1 MATPL
6 TQRPSHPFSHALGN
20 VLVQMRRNPAL
31 AAVGIILL
39 VLLFF
44 LLLPGGQRSSRS
56 AKGTV
61 TVSPVTAKEY
71 EAALVQRYEQQFH
84 DLQTQVA
91 AEGKQRDAVLDTV
104 RGEVKQLGASVQQE
118 LAALRQTLQQ
128 REHAYPEALPQHTS
142 VPTLRRIQP
151 SNEKQQRTA
160 PPPPP
165 REPVRNQVM
174 EIPAQESVSLP
185 AGSWVSATLMTGVLA
200 PADEAHPLPVLLR
213 VNEAFTGPNQ
223 TRVPLQGCFALA
235 KAAADLRAE
244 SATLQLET
252 LSCTLPTGAVFE
264 REVRGFA
271 TDGATGDLG
280 VRGTLVRKD
289 TTALGM
295 AALTGFLEGAGQAL
309 ARAESTIT
317 ISPFTGTTTTT
328 VNGNVAKYA
337 GYAGLA
343 KTANRLARHYL
354 NIARYLTPAIHVPSN
369 IDVHL
374 VMLQGVT
381 IEGLHADDLHAT
393 SVHYAAARQ

>member
-1 MATPL
+1 MATAITPRAGNPVA
-6 TQRPSHPFSHALGN
+6 QALGT
-20 VLVQMRRNPAL
+20 VLASLRRNPVL
-31 AAVGIILL
+31 AALGILLL

-44 LLLPGGQRSSRS
+44 LLLPGGQRPSRPPQG
-56 AKGTV
+56 AV

-84 DLQTQVA
+84 DLQTQLA
-91 AEGKQRDAVLDTV
+91 AEGKQRDAALDTV
-104 RGEVKQLGASVQQE
+104 RGEVKQLSTSLQQE
-118 LAALRQTLQQ
+118 LAGLRQTLQP
-128 REHAYPEALPQHTS
+128 REQVHPEVLPQTS
-142 VPTLRRIQP
+142 LPTLRRIQP
-151 SNEKQQRTA
+151 FNEKQQRTA
-160 PPPPP
+160 PPPP
-165 REPVRNQVM
+165 REPMYNQVM

-244 SATLQLET
+244 SATLQLDT

-264 REVRGFA
+264 REVRGFV

-280 VRGTLVRKD
+280 VRGTVVSLR
-289 TTALGM
+289 TTVLGM

-328 VNGNVAKYA
+328 VHGNIAKYA
-337 GYAGLA
+337 GYSGLA
-343 KTANRLARHYL
+343 KTANRLAQH
-354 NIARYLTPAIHVPSN
+354 YLTPTRCVCSGSGSRPRI
-369 IDVHL
+369 
-374 VMLQGVT
+374 
-381 IEGLHADDLHAT
+381 
-393 SVHYAAARQ
+393 R

>member
-1 MATPL
+1 MATSVTP
-6 TQRPSHPFSHALGN
+6 RAGNPVAHALGA
-20 VLVQMRRNPAL
+20 VLASLRRNPVL
-31 AAVGIILL
+31 AALGILLL

-44 LLLPGGQRSSRS
+44 LLLPGGQRSSRLP
-56 AKGTV
+56 KGAV
-61 TVSPVTAKEY
+61 TLSPVTAKEY

-91 AEGKQRDAVLDTV
+91 AEGKQRDGELSKV
-104 RGEVKQLGASVQQE
+104 RGDVEQLSTSLQQE
-118 LAALRQTLQQ
+118 LAALHQTLQQ
-128 REHAYPEALPQHTS
+128 REQVPPEALPQTS

-165 REPVRNQVM
+165 REPTRSQVM

-244 SATLQLET
+244 SATLQLDT

-280 VRGTLVRKD
+280 VRGAVVRKD

-328 VNGNVAKYA
+328 VNGNIGKYA

-354 NIARYLTPAIHVPSN
+354 TIARYLTPAIHVPSN
-369 IDVHL
+369 VEVHL

-381 IEGLHADDLHAT
+381 IEGLHADALQAEP
-393 SVHYAAARQ
+393 VHYAAARQ

>member
-20 VLVQMRRNPAL
+20 VLVQMRRNPVL

-44 LLLPGGQRSSRS
+44 LLLPGGQRSGRP

-84 DLQTQVA
+84 DLQTQMA
-91 AEGKQRDAVLDTV
+91 AESKQRDAALDTV
-104 RGEVKQLGASVQQE
+104 RGEVQQLSTSLQQE
-118 LAALRQTLQQ
+118 LATLRQTLQP
-128 REHAYPEALPQHTS
+128 REPVRPEAMPQTS

-151 SNEKQQRTA
+151 SNEKQRTVA
-160 PPPPP
+160 PPPS
-165 REPVRNQVM
+165 REPARSQVM
-174 EIPAQESVSLP
+174 EIPAEDSVALP

-271 TDGATGDLG
+271 TDGVTGDLG

-309 ARAESTIT
+309 ARAESTVT
-317 ISPFTGTTTTT
+317 ISPFTGTTTT

-354 NIARYLTPAIHVPSN
+354 TIARYLTPAIHVPSN

>member
-1 MATPL
+1 MATSVTP
-6 TQRPSHPFSHALGN
+6 RAGNPVAHALGA
-20 VLVQMRRNPAL
+20 VLASLRRNPVL
-31 AAVGIILL
+31 AALGILLL

-44 LLLPGGQRSSRS
+44 LLLPGGQRSSRPL
-56 AKGTV
+56 KGAV
-61 TVSPVTAKEY
+61 TLSPVTAKEY

-91 AEGKQRDAVLDTV
+91 AEGKQRDGELSKV
-104 RGEVKQLGASVQQE
+104 RGDVEQLSTSLQQE
-118 LAALRQTLQQ
+118 LAALRPALQQ
-128 REHAYPEALPQHTS
+128 REPVHPEALPQTS

-151 SNEKQQRTA
+151 SNEKQQRSA

-165 REPVRNQVM
+165 REPMRNQVM

-280 VRGTLVRKD
+280 VRGAVVRKD

-309 ARAESTIT
+309 ARAESTIS

-354 NIARYLTPAIHVPSN
+354 TIARYLTPAIHVPSN
-369 IDVHL
+369 VDVHL

-381 IEGLHADDLHAT
+381 IEGLHADDLQAEP
-393 SVHYAAARQ
+393 VHYAAARQ

>member
-1 MATPL
+1 
-6 TQRPSHPFSHALGN
+6 
-20 VLVQMRRNPAL
+20 
-31 AAVGIILL
+31 
-39 VLLFF
+39 
-44 LLLPGGQRSSRS
+44 
-56 AKGTV
+56 
-61 TVSPVTAKEY
+61 
-71 EAALVQRYEQQFH
+71 
-84 DLQTQVA
+84 
-91 AEGKQRDAVLDTV
+91 
-104 RGEVKQLGASVQQE
+104 
-118 LAALRQTLQQ
+118 
-128 REHAYPEALPQHTS
+128 
-142 VPTLRRIQP
+142 
-151 SNEKQQRTA
+151 
-160 PPPPP
+160 
-165 REPVRNQVM
+165 M
-174 EIPAQESVSLP
+174 EIPAQESVALP

-369 IDVHL
+369 RDVHL

-381 IEGLHADDLHAT
+381 IEGLHADDLHTT

>member
-1 MATPL
+1 MATSVTP
-6 TQRPSHPFSHALGN
+6 RAGNPVAHALGA
-20 VLVQMRRNPAL
+20 VLASLRRNPVL
-31 AAVGIILL
+31 AALGILLL

-56 AKGTV
+56 LKGAV
-61 TVSPVTAKEY
+61 K
-71 EAALVQRYEQQFH
+71 
-84 DLQTQVA
+84 
-91 AEGKQRDAVLDTV
+91 RDGELSKV
-104 RGEVKQLGASVQQE
+104 RGDVAQLSTSLQQE
-118 LAALRQTLQQ
+118 LAALHQTLQQ
-128 REHAYPEALPQHTS
+128 REQVPPEALPQTS

-165 REPVRNQVM
+165 REPTRSQVM

-280 VRGTLVRKD
+280 VRGAVVRKD

-328 VNGNVAKYA
+328 VNGNIGKYA

-354 NIARYLTPAIHVPSN
+354 TIARYLTPAIHVPSN
-369 IDVHL
+369 VDVHL

-381 IEGLHADDLHAT
+381 IEGLHADALQAEP
-393 SVHYAAARQ
+393 VHYAAARQ

>member
-1 MATPL
+1 MPQA
-6 TQRPSHPFSHALGN
+6 S
-20 VLVQMRRNPAL
+20 
-31 AAVGIILL
+31 I
-39 VLLFF
+39 
-44 LLLPGGQRSSRS
+44 
-56 AKGTV
+56 
-61 TVSPVTAKEY
+61 PV
-71 EAALVQRYEQQFH
+71 
-84 DLQTQVA
+84 
-91 AEGKQRDAVLDTV
+91 
-104 RGEVKQLGASVQQE
+104 
-118 LAALRQTLQQ
+118 
-128 REHAYPEALPQHTS
+128 
-142 VPTLRRIQP
+142 LRRIPP
-151 SNEKQQRTA
+151 SNEKQRTTA
-160 PPPPP
+160 PPS
-165 REPVRNQVM
+165 REPTRPQVL
-174 EIPAQESVSLP
+174 EIPAQENVSLP

-252 LSCTLPTGAVFE
+252 LSCTLPTGSVFE

-317 ISPFTGTTTTT
+317 ISPLTGTTTTT
-328 VNGNVAKYA
+328 VNGNVAQYA

-369 IDVHL
+369 REVHL

-381 IEGLHADDLHAT
+381 IEGLYADDLQAEP
-393 SVHYAAARQ
+393 VHYVVAQR

>member
-1 MATPL
+1 MATSVTSRAGNPVA
-6 TQRPSHPFSHALGN
+6 HALGA
-20 VLVQMRRNPAL
+20 VLASLRRNPVL
-31 AAVGIILL
+31 AALGILLL

-44 LLLPGGQRSSRS
+44 LLLPGGQRSSRPL
-56 AKGTV
+56 KGAV
-61 TVSPVTAKEY
+61 TLSPVTAKEY
-71 EAALVQRYEQQFH
+71 EAALVQRYERQFH

-91 AEGKQRDAVLDTV
+91 AEGKQRDGELSKV
-104 RGEVKQLGASVQQE
+104 RGDVEQLSTSLQQE
-118 LAALRQTLQQ
+118 LAALRPALQQ
-128 REHAYPEALPQHTS
+128 REQVHPEALPQTS

-151 SNEKQQRTA
+151 SNEKQQRSA

-165 REPVRNQVM
+165 REPMRNQVM

-244 SATLQLET
+244 SATLQLDT

-280 VRGTLVRKD
+280 VRGALVRKD

-354 NIARYLTPAIHVPSN
+354 TIARYLTPAIHVPSN
-369 IDVHL
+369 VDVHL

-381 IEGLHADDLHAT
+381 IEGLHADALQAEP
-393 SVHYAAARQ
+393 VHYAAARQ

>member
-1 MATPL
+1 MATAVTP
-6 TQRPSHPFSHALGN
+6 RAGNPVAHALGA
-20 VLVQMRRNPAL
+20 VLASLRRNPVL
-31 AAVGIILL
+31 AALGILLL

-44 LLLPGGQRSSRS
+44 LLLPGGQRSSRPP
-56 AKGTV
+56 KGAV

-84 DLQTQVA
+84 DLQTQMA
-91 AEGKQRDAVLDTV
+91 AEGKQRDGELSKV
-104 RGEVKQLGASVQQE
+104 RGDVEQLSTSLQQE
-118 LAALRQTLQQ
+118 LAALRPALQQ
-128 REHAYPEALPQHTS
+128 REQVRPEALPQTS
-142 VPTLRRIQP
+142 IPTLRRIQP

-160 PPPPP
+160 APPPP
-165 REPVRNQVM
+165 REPTRSQVM

-280 VRGTLVRKD
+280 VRGAVVRKD

-354 NIARYLTPAIHVPSN
+354 TIARYLTPAIHVPSN
-369 IDVHL
+369 VDVHL

-381 IEGLHADDLHAT
+381 IEGLHADDLQAEP
-393 SVHYAAARQ
+393 VHYAAARQ

>member
-20 VLVQMRRNPAL
+20 VLVQMRRNPVL

-44 LLLPGGQRSSRS
+44 LLLPGGQRSSRP
-56 AKGTV
+56 AKGIV

-84 DLQTQVA
+84 DLQTQMA
-91 AEGKQRDAVLDTV
+91 AESKQRDAALDTV
-104 RGEVKQLGASVQQE
+104 RGEVQQLSTSLQQE
-118 LAALRQTLQQ
+118 LATLRQTLQP
-128 REHAYPEALPQHTS
+128 REPVRPEAMPQAS

-151 SNEKQQRTA
+151 SNEKQRTA
-160 PPPPP
+160 APLPS
-165 REPVRNQVM
+165 REPARSQVM
-174 EIPAQESVSLP
+174 EIPAEDSVALP

-252 LSCTLPTGAVFE
+252 LSCTLPTGSVFE

-271 TDGATGDLG
+271 TDGGTGDLG

-309 ARAESTIT
+309 ARAESTVT

-393 SVHYAAARQ
+393 AVHYAAARQ